1 MDPHSIIL
9 ITGVSH
15 ELTMQGR
22 GEKRT
27 RGYLVLLQ
35 RVDGRYLYRH
45 FRSSSQL
52 RRFVSCVFVPAG
64 RYQLEDRQRSLTAT
78 PTRELIK
85 KKSCIH
91 CTQTP
96 ALLRRL
102 SSEHTFKRRKR
113 NEAKSAFPA
122 GQYAC
127 ACTRPLGPPVQG
139 RLHFPSQPFQLP
151 HPKSPRTFDGSFLPP
166 SRSNQGLHIRPPT
179 TPPKPS
185 TQHGVPVPSHH
196 RPKQNRTHPAS
207 GPPTPNPTPT
217 PASSRRRPAAMAFR
231 LSNNLIGVL
240 NFVTFLL
247 SVPILGA
254 GIWLG
259 HRADGTECERYLSA
273 PVIAL
278 GAFLLA
284 VSLAGLVGACC
295 RVTWLLWAYLLAMFV
310 LILVLFC
317 FTVFAF
323 VVTNRGAG
331 EAVSGRGYKE
341 YRLGDYSNW
350 LQKRVENTRN
360 WDRIRSCLQDSK
372 VCKSLQD
379 KNETVAQFMSS
390 SLSPIEVIINYLSF
404 TSKPYVLIRMS
415 AIHRYIHRLKI
426 FFTCRF
432 CYFCSG

>member
-1 MDPHSIIL
+1 
-9 ITGVSH
+9 
-15 ELTMQGR
+15 
-22 GEKRT
+22 
-27 RGYLVLLQ
+27 
-35 RVDGRYLYRH
+35 
-45 FRSSSQL
+45 
-52 RRFVSCVFVPAG
+52 
-64 RYQLEDRQRSLTAT
+64 
-78 PTRELIK
+78 
-85 KKSCIH
+85 
-91 CTQTP
+91 
-96 ALLRRL
+96 
-102 SSEHTFKRRKR
+102 
-113 NEAKSAFPA
+113 
-122 GQYAC
+122 
-127 ACTRPLGPPVQG
+127 
-139 RLHFPSQPFQLP
+139 
-151 HPKSPRTFDGSFLPP
+151 
-166 SRSNQGLHIRPPT
+166 
-179 TPPKPS
+179 
-185 TQHGVPVPSHH
+185 
-196 RPKQNRTHPAS
+196 
-207 GPPTPNPTPT
+207 
-217 PASSRRRPAAMAFR
+217 MAFR

-390 SLSPIEVIINYLSF
+390 SLSPIESGCCKPPTSCGYTYVGGTDWTPVTTNSTDPDCKTWSNDASALCYNCQSCKAGVVATFQRNWKRVAVVCIVFLVFIIIVYSVGCCAFRNNRRDNAYRGGW
-404 TSKPYVLIRMS
+404 KGGY
-415 AIHRYIHRLKI
+415 A
-426 FFTCRF
+426 
-432 CYFCSG
+432 